1 MRILILPLFAALA
14 FAQAPTAKD
23 ALSMQRPSSAVISP
37 DGKYVAYVLS
47 RTDWEENAYGSDLYL
62 ADLSTGKSLKLT
74 ASRKSAGSPEWSAD
88 SKRIAFSSDRDG
100 KQQIYIIPVGGGEAL
115 QLTDHETPID
125 AFEWRDANW
134 IYFTAPDPESAA
146 AKELKKKYG
155 EFTVID
161 DAHTMSHL
169 WRVKV
174 GDAIKQK
181 AERLTEGSFH
191 VTAMTLS
198 PDGKSLALSTKL
210 DPELST
216 LGAKIEILDIDA
228 KARRTLASTR
238 NSFGNLTWS
247 PDSQSIAYTTVG
259 EVDNGF
265 YANSHIEVRA
275 VSGGEGKNITTTFDE
290 QPQIV
295 EWNTRGIIFTGR
307 KKTASVVYLANPK
320 GGNPRAL
327 DTGAGWNL
335 SGVTLNKAVDKAAFV
350 GAPVNGNAEV
360 YVTPALFWQPKAL
373 TDLKSQWAAFKPANR
388 ELVSWKS
395 KDGETIEGVLYKP
408 QNFDKTK
415 KYPLLVVIHGG
426 PTGIDVPTL
435 APDNTF
441 PVEQFV
447 AKGAIV
453 LKPNYRGS
461 AGYGEKFRA
470 LNVRNLGVGDAW
482 DVLSGVDHLVAQ
494 GFIDDKRVGTMGWS
508 QGGYISAFL
517 ATAHGDR
524 FKAVSVGA
532 GISNWV
538 TYYVGT
544 DIHPFTRQYLKAT
557 PWEDMEIYRK
567 TSPMTYINTAKAPV
581 LIQHG
586 DSDKRVPPPNA
597 FELYQGLKDR
607 GVPARLVLYKGFG
620 HGVNHPKEA
629 MHVMDEN
636 LNWFSKYVFEP

>member
-1 MRILILPLFAALA
+1 MRILILPLLAALA
-14 FAQAPTAKD
+14 LAQAPTAKD
-23 ALSMQRPSSAVISP
+23 ALSMQRASAAVISP
-37 DGKYVAYVLS
+37 DGNHVAYLLS
-47 RTDWEENAYGSDLYL
+47 RTDWEENAYGSDLYI
-62 ADLSTGKSLKLT
+62 ADLATGKSLKLT
-74 ASRKSAGSPEWSAD
+74 ASRKSVNAPEWSVD

-100 KQQIYIIPVGGGEAL
+100 KQQLYIIPVGGGEAL
-115 QLTDHETPID
+115 QLTDHETPVG
-125 AFEWRDANW
+125 AFEWRDVNW
-134 IYFTAPDPESAA
+134 IYFSAPDPEASAA
-146 AKELKKKYG
+146 KDLKKKYG
-155 EFTVID
+155 ELTVID
-161 DAHTMSHL
+161 DTHTMSHV

-191 VTAMTLS
+191 VTALTVS
-198 PDGKSLALSTKL
+198 PDGKSLAFTSKL
-210 DPELST
+210 NPELST
-216 LGAKIEILDIDA
+216 SGARIEILEIA
-228 KARRTLASTR
+228 SKARRTLATTR
-238 NSFGNLTWS
+238 NSFGNLNWS

-259 EVDNGF
+259 EVENGF
-265 YANSHIEVRA
+265 YANSHIEVRSIA
-275 VSGGEGKNITTTFDE
+275 GGEPKNITANFDE

-295 EWNTRGIIFTGR
+295 DWNSRGIVFTGR
-307 KKTASVVYLANPK
+307 KKTASGVYLANPK

-327 DTGAGWNL
+327 DIGSGWNL
-335 SGVTLNKAVDKAAFV
+335 TGVTLNKAVDKAAFV

-360 YVTPALFWQPKAL
+360 YVTPALYWQPKAI
-373 TDLKSQWAAFKPANR
+373 TNLKSQWAAFKPANR

-408 QNFDKTK
+408 QDFDKTK

-426 PTGIDVPTL
+426 PTGIDLPTL
-435 APDNTF
+435 APDSTY

-461 AGYGEKFRA
+461 AGYGERFRA

-482 DVLSGVDHLVAQ
+482 DVLSGVDHLVGQ

-538 TYYVGT
+538 TYYVST

-607 GVPARLVLYKGFG
+607 GVPTRLVLYKGFG
-620 HGVNHPKEA
+620 HGINHPKEA

-636 LNWFSKYVFEP
+636 LNWFSKYVFGE